1 MTQIHAIG
9 VMKKMIKSVVMFGSM
24 IAASAAHSFAK
35 SEPVDAT
42 AVQRSLEVFGR
53 CLRVDHGY

>member
-1 MTQIHAIG
+1 
-9 VMKKMIKSVVMFGSM
+9 MKKMIKSVVMFGSM

-53 CLRVDHGY
+53 CLRADHGD

>member
-1 MTQIHAIG
+1 
-9 VMKKMIKSVVMFGSM
+9 MIKSVVTFGSM
-24 IAASAAHSFAK
+24 IAASAAHGFAQ

-53 CLRVDHGY
+53 GLRMDHGY